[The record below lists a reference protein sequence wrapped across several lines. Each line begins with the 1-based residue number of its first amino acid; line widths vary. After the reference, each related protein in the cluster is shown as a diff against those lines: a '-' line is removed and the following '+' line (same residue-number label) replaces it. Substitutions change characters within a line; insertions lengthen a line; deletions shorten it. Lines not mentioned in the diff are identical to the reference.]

1 MTPLIKPGSL
11 SGQTVLITGAARRL
25 GRSMSLAA
33 AAAGANVVIHYNHSK
48 QEAEELAAQI
58 QQLGST
64 AYLVC
69 SDLSTAKGVLDL
81 CKQAFSMATVTALVN
96 NASIFR
102 PDPFIDTTL
111 LSWQEHLQVNLTT
124 PYLISQYFALNYQSD
139 SIGKIINMLDWRALR
154 PGKDHFAYTI
164 TKSALAAM
172 TQSMALT
179 LAPRIVVNAI
189 ALGALLPPENEVP
202 DPSILDKVPMKRWAK
217 LNELDSLLIY
227 LLSGPVSLTGQI
239 IHLDGGRN
247 LIH

>member
-1 MTPLIKPGSL
+1 MTPLIKQGSL

-25 GRSMSLAA
+25 GHSMSLAVA
-33 AAAGANVVIHYNHSK
+33 GAGANVVIHYNHSK

-58 QQLGST
+58 QQLGQT

-69 SDLSTAKGVLDL
+69 SDLSTVKGVVDL
-81 CKQAFSMATVTALVN
+81 CEQAFSIASVTALVN
-96 NASIFR
+96 NASIFS
-102 PDPFIDTTL
+102 PEPFIDTTL
-111 LSWQEHLQVNLTT
+111 LSWQDHLQVNLTT
-124 PYLISQYFALNYQSD
+124 PYLISQYFARNYQSD
-139 SIGKIINMLDWRALR
+139 SMGKIINMLDWRALR
-154 PGKDHFAYTI
+154 PGKDHFAYTV

-172 TQSMALT
+172 TQSMALS
-179 LAPRIVVNAI
+179 LAPRIAVNAI

-202 DPSILDKVPMKRWAK
+202 NPSILDKVPMKRWAK

-247 LIH
+247 LIP